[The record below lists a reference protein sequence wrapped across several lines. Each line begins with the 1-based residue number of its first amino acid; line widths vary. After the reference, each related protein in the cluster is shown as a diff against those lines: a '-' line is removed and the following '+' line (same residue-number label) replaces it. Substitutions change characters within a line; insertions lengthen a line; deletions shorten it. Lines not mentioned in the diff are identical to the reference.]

1 MSDTSKSTEKSTPAE
16 VPNKTVTL
24 NLVPAPATQVV
35 MCCAGLGS
43 KARAWAWLWWAWACQ
58 NVEPGPLTGLGLG
71 LGWLGPGPGL
81 VHREVPS
88 NIPIAQPH
96 IVSPIYCNMTK
107 TNGGHVFLMSAKL
120 S

>member
-1 MSDTSKSTEKSTPAE
+1 
-16 VPNKTVTL
+16 
-24 NLVPAPATQVV
+24 
-35 MCCAGLGS
+35 MCWAGLGS

-71 LGWLGPGPGL
+71 PGWFGPGPGL

-96 IVSPIYCNMTK
+96 IVSSLYCNYMTK
-107 TNGGHVFLMSAKL
+107 TNGGHVFLTSAKL
-120 S
+120 SESCGWFRTQEYS